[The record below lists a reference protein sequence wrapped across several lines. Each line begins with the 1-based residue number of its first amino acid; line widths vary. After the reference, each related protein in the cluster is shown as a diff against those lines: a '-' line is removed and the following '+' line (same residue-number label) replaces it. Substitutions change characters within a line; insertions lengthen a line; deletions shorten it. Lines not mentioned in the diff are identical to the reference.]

1 MRDGYIY
8 DRNNIVCHHY
18 NFLRS
23 SIHIKIRSKFCCQK
37 MTDFSLICPPQ
48 GKSLADDFAEHIN
61 QWVERRTQQTVSE
74 IEFRRQLSVGKMSKE
89 QKDLLKDIAKI
100 RNVKD
105 GHSGRKKT
113 PVCSPFL
120 AKEKARLRLLKENAK
135 TDDYLSDG
143 NSSDD
148 GSSVY
153 SFEDEGEEMSP
164 NPASKQRPHGTVL
177 MPSEGKLSAKKSSF
191 EDRLLDNRITN
202 LQRRYSAQVR
212 TEPIVNV
219 HRRLKFDKQ

>member
-1 MRDGYIY
+1 
-8 DRNNIVCHHY
+8 
-18 NFLRS
+18 
-23 SIHIKIRSKFCCQK
+23 

-61 QWVERRTQQTVSE
+61 QWVEKRTQKTMSE
-74 IEFRRQLSVGKMSKE
+74 IEFKRQVSVGKMSRE
-89 QKDLLKDIAKI
+89 QKDLLKDIVKI

-113 PVCSPFL
+113 PVPPSFL
-120 AKEKARLRLLKENAK
+120 AKEKARLQLLKENAK
-135 TDDYLSDG
+135 SDDYRSDG

-153 SFEDEGEEMSP
+153 SFEDEREELLP
-164 NPASKQRPHGTVL
+164 NPASKNRSYQTVL
-177 MPSEGKLSAKKSSF
+177 NPTEGKLGAKKSSY
-191 EDRLLDNRITN
+191 EDRLRDTRITN

-212 TEPIVNV
+212 RDPLVNI
-219 HRRLKFDKQ
+219 HRRLKCNTQ